1 MVTNDRQYRA
11 FEVRANEA
19 ECRVEGYAAIFNSP
33 TVMYEWDGVQ
43 YKEAIDAQA
52 FSETQM
58 ADVVMNYNHMGKPVA
73 RTKNGT
79 LALTVDDVGLKISAD
94 LSGTEEG
101 RRLYEEIKGGY
112 IDKMSFAFTVSAEEY
127 NRDTRT
133 RTITGIKRL
142 FDVAAVDIPAYDAT
156 SISARSFYSAEA
168 EREAAEAAKRERQ
181 KRKIKILTEVLK
193 NDYDR
198 N

>member
-1 MVTNDRQYRA
+1 M
-11 FEVRANEA
+11 
-19 ECRVEGYAAIFNSP
+19 
-33 TVMYEWDGVQ
+33 
-43 YKEAIDAQA
+43 
-52 FSETQM
+52 
-58 ADVVMNYNHMGKPVA
+58 
-73 RTKNGT
+73 
-79 LALTVDDVGLKISAD
+79 
-94 LSGTEEG
+94 
-101 RRLYEEIKGGY
+101 
-112 IDKMSFAFTVSAEEY
+112 SAEEY

-181 KRKIKILTEVLK
+181 KRKIKILMEVLK

>member
-43 YKEAIDAQA
+43 YKEAIDAGA

-58 ADVVMNYNHMGKPVA
+58 ADVVMNYNHTGKPVA

-79 LALTVDDVGLKISAD
+79 LTLTVDSVGLKISAD

-101 RRLYEEIKGGY
+101 RR
-112 IDKMSFAFTVSAEEY
+112 
-127 NRDTRT
+127 RT
-133 RTITGIKRL
+133 KKSK
-142 FDVAAVDIPAYDAT
+142 AVI
-156 SISARSFYSAEA
+156 
-168 EREAAEAAKRERQ
+168 
-181 KRKIKILTEVLK
+181 
-193 NDYDR
+193 
-198 N
+198 